1 MAESYVKIKTTLNDM
16 KREFNNSSYKYYS
29 VKYYKGKEYCNVAD
43 DEETVFDVHLK
54 HDQIGNRSIE
64 RGSPYTF
71 DTLEKTLEKYVKEYK
86 EEIVNKNYLY
96 QPIKNNK
103 YFVSENESYD
113 IEKEVDNGYKVK
125 SFFGE
130 RLYILTYGWQGYYY
144 KDYDAFKNGNDV
156 CYIPEYNY
164 VNNNENC
171 LIISEKDNTD
181 DKYYRKD
188 IIKEVR
194 EELSG
199 KVYQDFFNKR
209 VPQKLI
215 NYIASIV
222 FDTVDWQ
229 HPSSYFYETEW
240 DDTIKD
246 YFLHHPKDL
255 DKYGSEEL
263 KKELKEQEMVYGEI

>member
-16 KREFNNSSYKYYS
+16 KREFYNSSYRYYS
-29 VKYYKGKEYCNVAD
+29 VKYYKGKENCNVAD

-171 LIISEKDNTD
+171 LIVSEKDNTD

-229 HPSSYFYETEW
+229 HPSSYLYETEW